1 MASCQ
6 LITCAM
12 ASLLIIIL
20 GASTSQANARTLQQ
34 ASMLERFEQ
43 WMARH
48 GVVYQDNVE
57 KEKRFNI
64 FKNNAERIDSFNLA
78 GDRPYKQSINV
89 FADRTDEELKHY
101 RNGYINFAQQRP
113 SSKFPHGRSF
123 SYENVTDVPPSLDWR
138 EKGAVTPIKDQGR
151 CGCCWAFS
159 AVAAIEGII
168 QIKKGQRISLS
179 EQQLVDCNTE
189 NNGCNGYIQQTG
201 GINSEENYPYRG
213 VQGMC
218 DTEKSA
224 SHAASISGY
233 VDVPSND
240 ENALLKA
247 VAMQP
252 VSVAIDA
259 SSNDFLFY
267 STGVFTGE
275 CGTDLNHAVT
285 VVGYGTS
292 EEGMKYWLLKNSWG
306 TQWGD
311 KGYMRIQRD
320 VAASNGGLCGIAM
333 KASYPTA

>member
-1 MASCQ
+1 
-6 LITCAM
+6 M

-138 EKGAVTPIKDQGR
+138 EKGAVTPHQR
-151 CGCCWAFS
+151 PRPLCGSNRRELSKSRKANKFL
-159 AVAAIEGII
+159 
-168 QIKKGQRISLS
+168 LS

-189 NNGCNGYIQQTG
+189 NNGCNGGWMDTAFQYIQQTG

>member
-1 MASCQ
+1 
-6 LITCAM
+6 
-12 ASLLIIIL
+12 
-20 GASTSQANARTLQQ
+20 
-34 ASMLERFEQ
+34 MLERFEQ

-57 KEKRFNI
+57 KEKN
-64 FKNNAERIDSFNLA
+64 RIDSFNLA

-151 CGCCWAFS
+151 CG
-159 AVAAIEGII
+159 
-168 QIKKGQRISLS
+168 KKANEFLLS

-189 NNGCNGYIQQTG
+189 NNGCNGGWMDTAFQYIQQTG